1 MSSFVCPF
9 CKSATSLSA
18 DNYWYNLQA
27 FGGSI
32 SYDRDTRKPI
42 NPHIKLEIFRCAND
56 HCKKDTIK
64 ITGYRGEMDNKSVFV
79 YPQAVFRHFPDYVPE
94 QIRKD
99 YEEACLIRD
108 LSPKASATLSRR
120 CLQGM
125 IRNFWNITGRNLNDE
140 INQLQEKVSAA
151 QWKAID
157 ALRKIGNIGAHMEKD
172 TDLIIDI
179 APEEASQLISLIEL
193 LIDKWYIARHDEEEL
208 YASITSTNTALQAQ
222 RNQSP
227 DNP

>member
-1 MSSFVCPF
+1 
-9 CKSATSLSA
+9 
-18 DNYWYNLQA
+18 
-27 FGGSI
+27 
-32 SYDRDTRKPI
+32 
-42 NPHIKLEIFRCAND
+42 
-56 HCKKDTIK
+56 
-64 ITGYRGEMDNKSVFV
+64 MDNKSVFV

-208 YASITSTNTALQAQ
+208 YASITSTNAALQAQ

-227 DNP
+227 DSP